1 MFIFWRKLD
10 DILLNMPVIYELQD
24 QEDKTSLVLDRTPTL
39 KQGVEFWLILEN
51 ATERL
56 LTWNR
61 LILASHI
68 FIEYNFTF

>member
-51 ATERL
+51 ATE
-56 LTWNR
+56 
-61 LILASHI
+61 SQGC
-68 FIEYNFTF
+68 